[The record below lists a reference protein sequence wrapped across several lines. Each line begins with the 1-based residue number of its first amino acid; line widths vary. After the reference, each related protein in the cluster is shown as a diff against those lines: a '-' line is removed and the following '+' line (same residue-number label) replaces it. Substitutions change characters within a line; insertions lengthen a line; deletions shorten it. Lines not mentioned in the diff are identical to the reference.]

1 MTTTVRL
8 PKDLGER
15 LARVAK
21 ETGRPKSHVLRALL
35 EENIERLEWE
45 AELEQKAADIRAG
58 RRRTYSLDDAEVEL
72 GLHDEDC
79 S

>member
-8 PKDLGER
+8 PKDLEER

-21 ETGRPKSHVLRALL
+21 GTGRPKSHYLRSLL

-45 AELEQKAADIRAG
+45 AKLEEKVADIRAG
-58 RRRTYSLDDAEVEL
+58 RRRTYSLDEVEAEL
-72 GLHDEDC
+72 DLAD
-79 S
+79 

>member
-8 PKDLGER
+8 PKELEER

-21 ETGRPKSHVLRALL
+21 GTGRPKSHYLRSLL

-45 AELEQKAADIRAG
+45 AELEQKVADIRAG
-58 RRRTYSLDDAEVEL
+58 RRRTYTHEEVKREL
-72 GLHDEDC
+72 GLAD
-79 S
+79 